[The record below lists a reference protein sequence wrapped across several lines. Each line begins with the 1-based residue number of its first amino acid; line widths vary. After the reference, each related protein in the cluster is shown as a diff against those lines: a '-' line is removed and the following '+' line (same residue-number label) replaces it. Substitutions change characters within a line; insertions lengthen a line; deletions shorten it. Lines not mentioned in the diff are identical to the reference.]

1 MENLIAFIG
10 FGEAASSMAR
20 DFHAAG
26 VKGLWA
32 YDIMAGSET
41 HGPTIRARAEQYEV
55 ALAGSMEELCEK
67 ATYLLAFT
75 SPASA
80 VPVAQTAIPL
90 LKPGQIYVDL
100 NSTSPDMA
108 VQMGKIPC
116 ADGVGVCDGAALGNV
131 QKLGNKVPV
140 VVCGQGAEQFKKDLT
155 PFGMSIDVL
164 DAPLGAAS
172 AMKMLK
178 TVYSKGLQQLVL
190 EYLLAAQSYG
200 ILEQM
205 VNGVH
210 NPMEGK
216 TLAEY
221 ADEAMPRLFMHAKRR
236 ATEVANAVETVE
248 QGGLEPTMTRAAQA
262 GFERAAALNLA
273 ERFPALSQMNYQQ
286 IVQAVLPLLKR
297 EDPKA

>member
-1 MENLIAFIG
+1 MENLIGLIG

-26 VKGLWA
+26 VQGLWA
-32 YDIMAGSET
+32 YDILSNSET
-41 HGPTIRARAEQYEV
+41 HGASIRARAKQYGV
-55 ALAGSMEELCEK
+55 TLARSIEELC
-67 ATYLLAFT
+67 AQTTYLLAFT

-80 VPVAQTAIPL
+80 VPVAQSAIPL
-90 LKPGQIYVDL
+90 LRAGQTYVDL

-140 VVCGQGAEQFKKDLT
+140 VVCGTGAEAFRRDLT
-155 PFGMSIDVL
+155 PYGMDIEVL

-221 ADEAMPRLFMHAKRR
+221 ADEAMPRLFLHAQRR

-248 QGGLEPTMTRAAQA
+248 QGGLEPVMTRAAQT
-262 GFERAAALNLA
+262 GFERVAALHLT
-273 ERFPALSQMNYQQ
+273 EQFPDIGQMNYQQ
-286 IVQAVLPLLKR
+286 IAQAVLPYMK
-297 EDPKA
+297 KKSK

>member
-1 MENLIAFIG
+1 M
-10 FGEAASSMAR
+10 
-20 DFHAAG
+20 
-26 VKGLWA
+26 
-32 YDIMAGSET
+32 DIE
-41 HGPTIRARAEQYEV
+41 
-55 ALAGSMEELCEK
+55 
-67 ATYLLAFT
+67 
-75 SPASA
+75 
-80 VPVAQTAIPL
+80 
-90 LKPGQIYVDL
+90 
-100 NSTSPDMA
+100 
-108 VQMGKIPC
+108 
-116 ADGVGVCDGAALGNV
+116 
-131 QKLGNKVPV
+131 
-140 VVCGQGAEQFKKDLT
+140 
-155 PFGMSIDVL
+155 VL

-200 ILEQM
+200 ILDQM

-221 ADEAMPRLFMHAKRR
+221 ADEAMPRLFLHAKRR

-248 QGGLEPTMTRAAQA
+248 QGGLDAIMTRAAQT

-286 IVQAVLPLLKR
+286 IIQAVLPLLKQER
-297 EDPKA
+297 VQA